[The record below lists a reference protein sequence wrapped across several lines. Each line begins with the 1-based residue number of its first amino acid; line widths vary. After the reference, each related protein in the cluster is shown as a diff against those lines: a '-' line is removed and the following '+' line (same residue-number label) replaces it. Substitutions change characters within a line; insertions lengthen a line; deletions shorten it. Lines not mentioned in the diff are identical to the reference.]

1 MEINEFNF
9 LLTKEIQINFACLIF
24 LLPTVRHATIT
35 HLKSQ
40 SLKIRCGIVS
50 HLTVC
55 LFLAKPEQPLQ
66 DLEFKNKKKA

>member
-9 LLTKEIQINFACLIF
+9 LLTKEIQINFACVIF
-24 LLPTVRHATIT
+24 LLPTVRHATIA